1 LRGND
6 APKRL
11 ACPDIDAAQ
20 PSGHAAMT
28 IPNVITVLR
37 ICLVP
42 ILIWCIGSDA
52 WHAAFWIFVA
62 AGVSDGVD
70 GFIAKRFDQKSE
82 LGAMLDPLADKVLLV
97 SIYVSLGIVGVLP
110 RWLVILVVFRDL
122 MIVGAVLLSWVMGRP
137 VRIAPLMLS
146 KVNTGAQIVLAAFV
160 LFTKGFGVEMA
171 GSVLIA
177 SIAVA
182 ALTVASTAAYV
193 RQWLG
198 HMTS

>member
-1 LRGND
+1 
-6 APKRL
+6 
-11 ACPDIDAAQ
+11 
-20 PSGHAAMT
+20 
-28 IPNVITVLR
+28 
-37 ICLVP
+37 
-42 ILIWCIGSDA
+42 
-52 WHAAFWIFVA
+52 
-62 AGVSDGVD
+62 
-70 GFIAKRFDQKSE
+70 
-82 LGAMLDPLADKVLLV
+82 MLDPLADKILLV

-171 GSVLIA
+171 GSILIA

-182 ALTVASTAAYV
+182 VLTVASTAAYV

>member
-1 LRGND
+1 
-6 APKRL
+6 
-11 ACPDIDAAQ
+11 
-20 PSGHAAMT
+20 MT
-28 IPNVITVLR
+28 VPNVITVLR

-42 ILIWCIGSDA
+42 LLVWCIGSDA
-52 WHAAFWIFVA
+52 WSAAFWIFVA

-82 LGAMLDPLADKVLLV
+82 LGAMLDPLADKILLV

-160 LFTKGFGVEMA
+160 LFTKGFGVEMG
-171 GSVLIA
+171 GSILIA

-182 ALTVASTAAYV
+182 VLTVASTAAYV